1 MRSGTD
7 ARTLPLVAAV
17 AAFATVPGAVLEWT
31 RDKPFTGANAQ
42 VHFWLVASAALAAA
56 VASIVL
62 SLAGARARDGR
73 TVLLAT
79 AFSTMTALLAV
90 HGLATPGVLV
100 GPNGVVAFA
109 GAASLPAGAVVLAL
123 SALPALRR
131 PQGIGRL
138 LVAQAAI
145 AAVIVVLGISALV
158 VPSLVPAV
166 PETGAPA
173 AYALLGAGLCLFAL
187 LGVRAVRTWQLTRRP
202 ADLVNVVGLTWLAMS
217 LCVQLTVPFI
227 EWAFWIGHGMELCGL
242 LILGVPCVLDL
253 RRSHASRPL
262 VGDLAP
268 TELVEQEEAFLG
280 ARVRALLV
288 RLAEKDT
295 ATEDHTRRV
304 AMLAVQVGEQLGLAR
319 GRLRTLALGGLL
331 HDMGKLTVPSE
342 VLTKPGPL
350 DDDEFAEIRKHPDS
364 GVRLLR
370 ELGGFSPDVLRLVHD
385 HHERLDGSGDPRG
398 LAGGELELEVRILAV
413 CDVYDALV
421 SDRVYRAAWSADRAL
436 TLLREP
442 EQFDAACVAALEQV
456 LAPPFVAGV
465 QRQAPAGWGAVGS
478 PLPSSPSRSRA
489 R

>member
-1 MRSGTD
+1 MRA

-17 AAFATVPGAVLEWT
+17 AAFATIPGAVLEWT

-42 VHFWLVASAALAAA
+42 VHFWIVASAALAAA
-56 VASIVL
+56 VASVVL

-90 HGLATPGVLV
+90 HGIATPGVLA
-100 GPNGVVAFA
+100 GANGVVAFA

-123 SALPALRR
+123 AALPALRR
-131 PQGIGRL
+131 PQRIGRL
-138 LVAQAAI
+138 LAAQALI
-145 AAVIVVLGISALV
+145 AGCIVVLGISALV
-158 VPSLVPAV
+158 FPRLVPAV

-173 AYALLGAGLCLFAL
+173 AYALLAAGLALFAL
-187 LGVRAVRTWQLTRRP
+187 IGVRAVRTWQLTRRP
-202 ADLVNVVGLTWLAMS
+202 ADLVVVVGLTWLAMS
-217 LCVQLTVPFI
+217 LCVQLTVPFF

-242 LILGVPCVLDL
+242 LILGVPAVLDL
-253 RRSHASRPL
+253 RRAEASRPL

-268 TELVEQEEAFLG
+268 TQLVEQEEAFLG
-280 ARVRALLV
+280 SRVRALLV

-295 ATEDHTRRV
+295 ATEGHTRRV
-304 AMLAVQVGEQLGLAR
+304 AMLSVQVGEQLGLAR

-331 HDMGKLTVPSE
+331 HDMGKLTVPYE

-350 DDDEFAEIRKHPDS
+350 DDDEFAEIRKHPEA

-370 ELGGFSPDVLRLVHD
+370 ELGGFAPEVLRLVHD
-385 HHERLDGSGDPRG
+385 HHERLDGSGYPRG
-398 LAGGELELEVRILAV
+398 LVGEQLAIETRILAV

-421 SDRVYRAAWSADRAL
+421 SDRVYRAAWSPERAL
-436 TLLREP
+436 ALLQEP

-456 LAPPFVAGV
+456 LAPPFVADV
-465 QRQAPAGWGAVGS
+465 RRQASAPAGWGAVGS
-478 PLPSSPSRSRA
+478 LAASPNRSRA
-489 R
+489 K